1 MTTPRKT
8 RTQPLLSKR
17 GESDTLPDVADAKT
31 APIAISLTPVTA
43 EEATNPGLDD
53 STTDPGPP
61 LPEGAP
67 ASESARVD
75 DVLKNMKG
83 ARVWSPPAA
92 SSAES
97 NGADFAAYHALAA
110 AAKRHETPAVA
121 ERVVVDI
128 TIPSPPPANE
138 APSHPPGDELAALI
152 QESRARGAGA
162 RDAGADALAVT
173 EVRRPPRGRALT
185 IFAVTLVVVVTV
197 GGVAVWGDRGHAA
210 GAPTDTERRATA
222 ASIFVSTNASS
233 RAASPP
239 SSAVAEGPSATSAIV
254 TPFSAPSHSAAS
266 AHVVPDP
273 SGARPLPMT
282 PPEPP
287 RTSAVKPGSPPTK
300 TVPTPPSPIVTE
312 PKPDLPK
319 NDLPR
324 TL

>member
-1 MTTPRKT
+1 MTKT
-8 RTQPLLSKR
+8 RTEPLLAR
-17 GESDTLPDVADAKT
+17 RIESDTLPDVAEVETD
-31 APIAISLTPVTA
+31 PIRIVSMHV
-43 EEATNPGLDD
+43 EATSPGLDD

-61 LPEGAP
+61 PEGAP

-97 NGADFAAYHALAA
+97 KGADFAAYHALAA

-128 TIPSPPPANE
+128 TIPSPPPANDE
-138 APSHPPGDELAALI
+138 AAHPPVAELAALI

-162 RDAGADALAVT
+162 RDAGADAHAVT
-173 EVRRPPRGRALT
+173 EVRRPPRKRALT

-197 GGVAVWGDRGHAA
+197 GGVAVWGNRGHAA
-210 GAPTDTERRATA
+210 GAPTDTDKRATA
-222 ASIFVSTNASS
+222 ASTVVSTNASS

-254 TPFSAPSHSAAS
+254 APFSAPSHSAAS
-266 AHVVPDP
+266 AHVVPDA

-282 PPEPP
+282 PPAPP
-287 RTSAVKPGSPPTK
+287 RTSAVKPASPPAK
-300 TVPTPPSPIVTE
+300 TAPTPPLPIVTE

-324 TL
+324 SL